1 MNKILTFLKKSGK
14 LLLFSCLFTFFTAII
29 SYADTATEI
38 TASCLFNGSFDVA
51 KITDGSLRTHSSA
64 ENAVLSITATKPIG
78 GVYIKYNDIPKSG
91 VTEDGI
97 SIAENGFLHEYIF
110 LNGKKEQTLNFEYAD
125 ICDIYV
131 FSEGTPSENVQLW
144 QNGGDNTDILLCA
157 THSDDDQLFFAGL
170 LPYYAA
176 YKKLNVQVAYFINHF
191 DTYNRTHELLDGLW
205 HCGVTRYP
213 EISPFPDGYSES
225 SAGAMSFLKSRG
237 FSHDDVLSFQ
247 KYILN
252 KYKPLVAVLH
262 DFNGEYGHGAHMLNT
277 ESFTDVCNENYGDV
291 HVPEKIYV
299 HLYEENKIHLN
310 FDEPLDVFG
319 GKSAFNISQEAFMYH
334 LSQHW
339 TWFYGWIYG
348 KNNQITVSD
357 QIKSYN
363 PCEYGLYFSSVGS
376 DIEKDDLFENITV
389 YSERK
394 KAILIDEMKQ
404 SFGSFFGKD
413 ALQKRQNDS
422 EVYLSDSA
430 KKASL
435 FGKKQF
441 FVAASAL
448 AVAVLSIGV
457 YALLRQKNTRKRKR
471 R

>member
-1 MNKILTFLKKSGK
+1 MNKILNFLKKSGK
-14 LLLFSCLFTFFTAII
+14 LLLFSCLFIFFTAII

-38 TASCLFNGSFDVA
+38 TANCLFNGSFDVA

-64 ENAVLSITATKPIG
+64 ENAVLSITATEPIG

-97 SIAENGFLHEYIF
+97 PIAENGFLHEYIF
-110 LNGKKEQTLNFEYAD
+110 LNGKKEQTLTFEYAD

-144 QNGGDNTDILLCA
+144 QNGGDDTDILLCA
-157 THSDDDQLFFAGL
+157 THSDDDQLFFAGF

-213 EISPFPDGYSES
+213 EISPFPDRYSES

-252 KYKPLVAVLH
+252 KYK
-262 DFNGEYGHGAHMLNT
+262 
-277 ESFTDVCNENYGDV
+277 
-291 HVPEKIYV
+291 
-299 HLYEENKIHLN
+299 
-310 FDEPLDVFG
+310 PLDVFG

-376 DIEKDDLFENITV
+376 DIEKNDLFENITV

-394 KAILIDEMKQ
+394 KASLIDEMKQ
-404 SFGSFFGKD
+404 SFGSFFGKN
-413 ALQKRQNDS
+413 ALQKRRNDS